1 MDNEKHTVCWSIVV
15 FPLHLRYA
23 GIANK
28 VKRSG
33 SGEFVTIET
42 DKTNGVTE
50 QEANTRL
57 TNARILLQ
65 ASLTEAQA
73 TVRGYA
79 TKTQI
84 VGVGYILALS
94 VVARVEGPIPDDET
108 FGLLG
113 LFIS

>member
-1 MDNEKHTVCWSIVV
+1 M
-15 FPLHLRYA
+15 
-23 GIANK
+23 
-28 VKRSG
+28 
-33 SGEFVTIET
+33 TIET

-73 TVRGYA
+73 TVRVYD

>member
-1 MDNEKHTVCWSIVV
+1 MPT
-15 FPLHLRYA
+15 
-23 GIANK
+23 
-28 VKRSG
+28 
-33 SGEFVTIET
+33 ET

-73 TVRGYA
+73 TVRGYD
-79 TKTQI
+79 TKAQI

-94 VVARVEGPIPDDET
+94 VVARVAGPIPDDET